1 MDASVITGL
10 AALAGSAIGGLTSL
24 GTSWLTNNAQAR
36 AKHRAQDKL
45 RRQDLYKQFIEEAS
59 VLYGDALTHEAPE
72 LSKLVGLYA
81 KVSRMRIL
89 SAETVL
95 ESAEQVVQAVVDAYL
110 GPNHTLAELHDL
122 IDSHMDPLK
131 AFSEAC
137 RNEQRMLGYL

>member
-1 MDASVITGL
+1 
-10 AALAGSAIGGLTSL
+10 
-24 GTSWLTNNAQAR
+24 
-36 AKHRAQDKL
+36 
-45 RRQDLYKQFIEEAS
+45 